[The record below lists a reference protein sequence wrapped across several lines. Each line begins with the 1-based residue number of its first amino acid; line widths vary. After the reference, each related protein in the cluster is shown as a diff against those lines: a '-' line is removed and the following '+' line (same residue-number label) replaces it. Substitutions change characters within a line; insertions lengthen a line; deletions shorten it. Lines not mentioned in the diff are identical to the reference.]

1 MMTQRHSFN
10 FLKIFSNDF
19 IRNIKTSFIIILLLS
34 ELFIGNEFYSVAAM
48 SSRSL
53 SSNPTTKADKFTAFM
68 ERQPE
73 STIAPLYDEVLFE
86 CGLNLDPDKIEWR
99 FRSHKQRNNN
109 NKTFNDYVYL
119 NKTVC
124 ITNNTLHIQLR
135 PRISVRNNYF
145 YFCLFD
151 RMDII

>member
-1 MMTQRHSFN
+1 MMKQRQSFN
-10 FLKIFSNDF
+10 CLKIFSNDF

-34 ELFIGNEFYSVAAM
+34 ELFVGNEFYSVAAI

-99 FRSHKQRNNN
+99 FRPHRQRNNT
-109 NKTFNDYVYL
+109 NKTFNDYIYL

-124 ITNNTLHIQLR
+124 IYKLTHLHR
-135 PRISVRNNYF
+135 RISVRNDY
-145 YFCLFD
+145 YICCCLFD

>member
-1 MMTQRHSFN
+1 MTQRHSFN

-19 IRNIKTSFIIILLLS
+19 IRNIKTSLIIILLLS
-34 ELFIGNEFYSVAAM
+34 ELFIGNEFYSVAAI

-99 FRSHKQRNNN
+99 FRAHKQRNNN
-109 NKTFNDYVYL
+109 NKTFNDYLYL

-124 ITNNTLHIQLR
+124 ITNNTLYIQFH
-135 PRISVRNNYF
+135 PRIPVRNNCF
-145 YFCLFD
+145 YFCSFD